1 MGKILQNIRSNIA
14 ESLESRTIGRCSR
27 WVNKVRFIGEPPKPY
42 SFYHYPWLY
51 DLHNDD
57 SQEIVIMKGAQL
69 GFTEYALNRTLFALD
84 QIKVNV
90 LYALPNER
98 PDAMGF
104 SKGRINPAADLSP
117 YIEGLFAISKGE
129 GHKIT
134 KDSKSLYI
142 RGARSRICFK
152 QIDVGLVVLDELDEM
167 TDEAVNLA
175 RYRLAGQPRFKQLIM
190 LSTPHI
196 EETGIHK
203 QFLETT
209 QNHFF
214 FPCPSCGKQI
224 ELSYP
229 KCIKITAQDAT
240 DPRVKGS
247 YYCCPECESKIDHE
261 SKAEHLN
268 KGAWVPA
275 HPGRNTQGYT
285 VNQMYSPTVTP
296 VELAMQEL
304 RSRFDIVA
312 KTEFYNSSLGLC
324 FVADDAK
331 ITDAIINNAM
341 KDYLNGDQGDNQK
354 RLITMGVDVGQ
365 ESHFV
370 TVIGWNFDPKRY
382 SPDITSASIGKLLYY
397 GTISDI
403 HQAEDIMKLWQPRMT
418 IFDAQPD
425 TKNSIE
431 ICKKYK
437 GIAYVCYYSLTKSG
451 KQIQMG
457 NVNENSISVN
467 RTFWLDAM
475 YNKFKTN
482 TMSLPQNLGLDIREH
497 LKALVKTYK
506 RNDDGGTY
514 SEYIKKESAPDHY
527 AHAMTYA
534 TIALGMT
541 SGHGGNQY
549 IGA

>member
-1 MGKILQNIRSNIA
+1 MGKIVQDIRANIA
-14 ESLESRTIGRCSR
+14 ESLSSRTIGRCSR
-27 WVNKVRFIGEPPKPY
+27 WVEKVRFIGEPPAPY
-42 SFYHYPWLY
+42 SFYRYPWLK
-51 DLHNDD
+51 DLHNDN

-104 SKGRINPAADLSP
+104 SKGRINPASDLSP

-175 RYRLAGQPRFKQLIM
+175 RYRLAGQDRFKQLVM

-209 QNHFF
+209 QKHFY
-214 FPCPSCGKQI
+214 FPCPACGRQI
-224 ELSYP
+224 ELTYP
-229 KCIKITAQDAT
+229 KCIKITAESPS
-240 DPRVKGS
+240 DPGVANS
-247 YYCCPECESKIDHE
+247 YYCCPECEAKIDDRF
-261 SKAEHLN
+261 KAEYLN
-268 KGAWVPA
+268 NGDWVA
-275 HPGRNTQGYT
+275 AYPGRNVQGYT
-285 VNQMYSPTVTP
+285 VNQMYSPTVSP
-296 VELAMQEL
+296 MELALQEL
-304 RSRFDIVA
+304 RARFDIVA

-324 FVADDAK
+324 FIADDAK
-331 ITDAIINNAM
+331 ITDAMLNDSM
-341 KDYLNGDQGDNQK
+341 KGYLNGDKVNTSNM
-354 RLITMGVDVGQ
+354 LVTMGIDIGQ
-365 ESHFV
+365 EKHFV
-370 TVIGWNFDPKRY
+370 AIVGWTFDPKRK
-382 SPDITSASIGKLLYY
+382 SPDITVSSVGKLLYY
-397 GTISDI
+397 GMINDMGE
-403 HQAEDIMKLWQPRMT
+403 AEDLMKLWQPRMT
-418 IFDAQPD
+418 IIDAQPD
-425 TKNSIE
+425 LKNSVE
-431 ICKKYK
+431 LCKKYK
-437 GIAYVCYYSLTKSG
+437 GIAYVCYYSLTKAG
-451 KQIQMG
+451 KQIQAG

-475 YNKFKTN
+475 YNKFKTY

-497 LKALVKTYK
+497 LKSLVKTYK
-506 RNDDGGTY
+506 RSDDGGTY
-514 SEYIKKESAPDHY
+514 SEYVKKESAPDHF
-527 AHAMTYA
+527 AHAMAYA
-534 TIALGMT
+534 TIALGML
-541 SGHGGNQY
+541 SGHGGNEY
-549 IGA
+549 I

>member
-1 MGKILQNIRSNIA
+1 MEKILQDIRTNVA
-14 ESLESRTIGRCSR
+14 ESLKSKTINRCSR
-27 WVNKVRFIGEPPKPY
+27 WVEKVRFIGEPPAPY
-42 SFYHYPWLY
+42 SFYKYPWLY

-57 SQEIVIMKGAQL
+57 TQEIVIMKGAQL

-84 QIKVNV
+84 QIRVNV

-117 YIEGLFAISKGE
+117 YIEGLFAISRGE

-134 KDSKSLYI
+134 KHSKNLYI

-175 RYRLAGQPRFKQLIM
+175 RYRLAGQDRFKQLIM

-196 EETGIHK
+196 DETGIHK

-224 ELSYP
+224 ELTYP
-229 KCIKITAQDAT
+229 KCIKITSEDPT
-240 DPRVKGS
+240 DPKVADS

-261 SKAEHLN
+261 NKAEYLN
-268 KGAWVPA
+268 QGAWVPA
-275 HPGRNTQGYT
+275 FPNRNVNGYT
-285 VNQMYSPTVTP
+285 INQLYSPTVSP
-296 VELAMQEL
+296 MELALAEL
-304 RSRFDIVA
+304 RARFDIVA

-324 FVADDAK
+324 FIADDAK
-331 ITDAIINNAM
+331 ITDAIINRSM
-341 KDYLNGDQGDNQK
+341 KDYLNGDKNDRSK
-354 RLITMGVDVGQ
+354 YMVTMGVDIGQ
-365 ESHFV
+365 EQHFV
-370 TVIGWNFDPKRY
+370 AIIGWRFDPKRY
-382 SPDITSASIGKLLYY
+382 SPDITVASIGKLLYY
-397 GTISDI
+397 GTINEISE
-403 HQAEDIMKLWQPRMT
+403 AEKLMHEWKPNMT
-418 IFDAQPD
+418 VLDAQPD
-425 TKNSIE
+425 TKNSVE
-431 ICKKYK
+431 LCKKYQ
-437 GIAYVCYYSLTKSG
+437 GISYVCYYSLTKSS
-451 KQIQMG
+451 KQIQKG

-467 RTFWLDAM
+467 RTFWLDAI

-506 RNDDGGTY
+506 RNDAGETY
-514 SEYIKKESAPDHY
+514 SEYVKKESAPDHF

-534 TIALGMT
+534 TVALGMM

-549 IGA
+549 R